1 MGSQFYHS
9 QLAIWICC
17 GKVVTKVLVPNSKN
31 YKKIKKKKKETFL
44 FQLSLF
50 YTLILSIML
59 GTEYRLIN
67 ALNTLECKYISK
79 TGCMSYHNIFTL
91 FLN

>member
-1 MGSQFYHS
+1 MDMLWQSCDKSFS
-9 QLAIWICC
+9 
-17 GKVVTKVLVPNSKN
+17 TKFQKL
-31 YKKIKKKKKETFL
+31 KKEKKMVL

-50 YTLILSIML
+50 YMFILSIML
-59 GTEYRLIN
+59 GPEYRLIN